1 MRRLTRFF
9 NTWAAVTRIHRYA
22 DQQYEWTEQ
31 DRQAKKLW
39 MRQNAQAVIAEYQE
53 LVRQQVGR

>member
-1 MRRLTRFF
+1 MRWLTRFI

-22 DQQYEWTEQ
+22 DQQHEWTEQ

-39 MRQNAQAVIAEYQE
+39 MRQNAPAVIAEYQK
-53 LVRQQVGR
+53 LVRQQ